1 MKFLSQYHRGEKR
14 AQELANER
22 RQADFNGQA
31 ISSSIIEGALSFIS
45 EQEYIV
51 ASTTDDDT
59 NVWVSVLSGD
69 HGFIEA
75 LDPKTIII
83 HSTKLDSSEHNPVLK
98 HIIKGKNIGLLII
111 ELASRRRLRVNG
123 KVSQVTD
130 EKITIKVQQAYPN
143 CMKYI
148 QRRHIINRE
157 NWTHPN
163 KDMNAGFLL
172 NESQK
177 NIISTADTFFIGS
190 VNSNG
195 DLDASHRG
203 GNPGFVQFVDDQT
216 FRVPDYKGNS
226 MFNTFGNLLLNNHAG
241 IVFWDFEF
249 GKLLHIM
256 GTAHIVWDD
265 RNNTISDTGRYWEY
279 RIKQWHE
286 GILGRNFSWEF
297 LDYSPHNP
305 AIT

>member
-1 MKFLSQYHRGEKR
+1 MKLLSKYHKGEKL
-14 AQELANER
+14 AQELANEQ

-31 ISSSIIEGALSFIS
+31 ISNAIIDGALSFIS
-45 EQEYIV
+45 EQEYVV
-51 ASTTDDDT
+51 ASITDNDA

-69 HGFIEA
+69 RGFMEA
-75 LDPKTIII
+75 QDAKFIVI
-83 HSTKLDSSEHNPVLK
+83 HCAKLDIDEQNPALK
-98 HIIKGKNIGLLII
+98 HVKKGNNIGLLII

-123 KVSQVTD
+123 KVSKVTND
-130 EKITIKVQQAYPN
+130 KITIKVQQAYPN

-157 NWTHPN
+157 KWTHPN
-163 KDMNAGFLL
+163 KDMNVGFLL
-172 NESQK
+172 SESQK

-190 VNSNG
+190 VSPNG
-195 DLDASHRG
+195 ELDASHRG
-203 GNPGFVQFVDDQT
+203 GNPGFVQFLDDQT

-226 MFNTFGNLLLNNHAG
+226 MFNTFGNLLLNNHTG
-241 IVFWDFEF
+241 IVFWDFES

-256 GTAHIVWDD
+256 GTVHIVWDD
-265 RNNTISDTGRYWEY
+265 RDNTISDTGRYWEY

-286 GILGRNFSWEF
+286 GTLGRNFTWEF